1 MKNASILSAAC
12 LIGCLLACGASTAP
26 PPGSGSGGVDA
37 AVPASDAGGPASSDA
52 GAPDA
57 GSAAGDAGT
66 PARATLAGC
75 AVFPPGS
82 PWNRDISG
90 DPVDA
95 RSAEYL
101 AFMGAGSLK
110 LHPDFGALDYGLP
123 FTIVNGSQPRVPMT
137 FLAASE
143 SDPGPYPFPLDLR
156 IQPGEDHHG
165 IVLEKDHCV
174 LYETFATQRSGDG
187 YYAEAG
193 AVFDLSSDKLRPD
206 QWTSANAAGLPIL
219 PGLARYDEVVEKGE
233 VLHALSF
240 FTSAT
245 AHAFVHPATHSSGTS
260 DSPNA
265 PPMGLRVRLRADFD
279 LSRYTGPALVMLRA
293 MKRYGM
299 YLVDNA
305 NLPFWSLPGTQDSRW
320 PTQDLEQLKSVP
332 ASAFEVVRLGEVV
345 RGR

>member
-1 MKNASILSAAC
+1 
-12 LIGCLLACGASTAP
+12 
-26 PPGSGSGGVDA
+26 
-37 AVPASDAGGPASSDA
+37 
-52 GAPDA
+52 
-57 GSAAGDAGT
+57 
-66 PARATLAGC
+66 
-75 AVFPPGS
+75 
-82 PWNRDISG
+82 
-90 DPVDA
+90 
-95 RSAEYL
+95 
-101 AFMGAGSLK
+101 
-110 LHPDFGALDYGLP
+110 
-123 FTIVNGSQPRVPMT
+123 
-137 FLAASE
+137 
-143 SDPGPYPFPLDLR
+143 
-156 IQPGEDHHG
+156 
-165 IVLEKDHCV
+165 
-174 LYETFATQRSGDG
+174 
-187 YYAEAG
+187 
-193 AVFDLSSDKLRPD
+193 LSSDKLRPD

-240 FTSAT
+240 FTSPT

-279 LSRYTGPALVMLRA
+279 LTPYHGASLVMLRA

-305 NLPFWSLPGTQDSRW
+305 NLPFWSLPGTQDQRW